1 MSPRP
6 YKGWL
11 AVGIVTTTAVVVDR
25 FLATIAKPVHEFLED
40 DANCMAVRIAIGVI
54 GGMLIATAIV
64 VGLRARIKYGRLQTA
79 IESDES
85 DRLAIVL
92 CLTSAAIIEFLCFE
106 VDMHDLCT
114 FPDLFMLASFLLLL
128 VCSVIAAV
136 RARRKRFIP
145 LYVLYFLLLLIVAS
159 VFFPA

>member
-25 FLATIAKPVHEFLED
+25 FLATIAKPVHAFLED
-40 DANCMAVRIAIGVI
+40 ESNYMAVRIAIGVI
-54 GGMLIATAIV
+54 GGMLIAAAIF

-106 VDMHDLCT
+106 VYMHYLCT

-159 VFFPA
+159 VLFPA